1 LADEV
6 LVNAILFICLAA
18 ALGFWLG
25 YFYWAYRMI
34 KGRKEGVRPFGRAL
48 LWNPFNI
55 CFRPS
60 LLTEDGLRARKWF
73 FVCTLGFS
81 LCILVGLVVGGA
93 FRAP

>member
-1 LADEV
+1 MNPVML
-6 LVNAILFICLAA
+6 ICFAA
-18 ALGFWLG
+18 ALGLWLG

-34 KGRKEGVRPFGRAL
+34 KGRKDGVRVFGRAV

-73 FVCTLGFS
+73 FVCLLGFP
-81 LCILVGLVVGGA
+81 LCILVALVVGGA
-93 FRAP
+93 FKSS